1 MFEGTE
7 KKLELILDK
16 PLAGLRDGRLNC
28 WNAVVKACGAE
39 IINRMATPVVDAYL
53 LSESSLFVWDS
64 RILMI
69 TCGQTTLVDS
79 LGPILAQ
86 VGAANVA
93 AVFYERQNMIEPGRQ
108 PRSFAE
114 DRRHLRRFFQGQDVR
129 LGSADG
135 DHVDVFYK
143 VLKPAP
149 SGPDVTLQ
157 ILMHDLDMDAETV
170 FAAVPVDACRA
181 PAIDRITSLFSG
193 MQLDQHFFAPCGY
206 SLNGVAGG
214 HYGTVHVTP
223 QQGGSYAS
231 FETDCPGGDTGGILH
246 TLTEVF
252 RPGRFGTLVTT
263 RTDAARGA
271 LQATPPWAVNPQY
284 HLADHMRAEFE
295 NVYAVTCSN
304 YVRTTSV

>member
-16 PLAGLRDGRLNC
+16 PIPGLRNDRRNC
-28 WNAVVKACGAE
+28 WGGVVRASGAE
-39 IINRMATPVVDAYL
+39 IIKRMATPVVDAYL

-69 TCGQTTLVDS
+69 TCGRTTLVDA
-79 LGPILAQ
+79 LGPILEQ

-93 AVFYERQNMIEPGRQ
+93 AVFYARQNMLEPGRQ

-129 LGSADG
+129 LGSADS
-135 DHVDVFYK
+135 DHVDIFCE
-143 VLKPAP
+143 VLKPAS

-157 ILMHDLDMDAETV
+157 ILMHDLGMDAETV
-170 FAAVPVDACRA
+170 FAAVSAGAGAA
-181 PAIDRITSLFSG
+181 PAIDRITSLLPG

-231 FETDCPGGDTGGILH
+231 FETDCPGGDTGTILNI
-246 TLTEVF
+246 LTEVF
-252 RPGRFGTLVTT
+252 RPGRFGTLLTT
-263 RTDAARGA
+263 RTDAARRA
-271 LQATPPWAVNPQY
+271 MTATPFWTTNPQY
-284 HLADHMRAEFE
+284 LMVDHMRADFK
-295 NVYAVTCSN
+295 NDYAVTYSN
-304 YVRTTSV
+304 YVRASSK